1 MEVSTPI
8 LVDYMFFIILIII
21 KIADKTKSAKNTMVL
36 IYLFMRDLGQ
46 GTLES
51 NYLEVLPAHMF
62 FHPCMI

>member
-36 IYLFMRDLGQ
+36 IYLFMRDLD
-46 GTLES
+46 
-51 NYLEVLPAHMF
+51 
-62 FHPCMI
+62 